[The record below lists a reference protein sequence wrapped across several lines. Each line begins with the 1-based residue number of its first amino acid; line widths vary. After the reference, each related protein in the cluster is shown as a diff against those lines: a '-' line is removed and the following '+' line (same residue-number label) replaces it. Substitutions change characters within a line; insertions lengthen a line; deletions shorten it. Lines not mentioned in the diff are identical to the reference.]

1 MELPTSDLK
10 GMLVQE
16 FDTSTLL
23 SHARKQAVERKYT
36 EFPIIDVDSHHY
48 ETERFK
54 EIIDYIEDPVLRH
67 LAKSGMQSG
76 RGNMFITQPGSQDMA
91 GRVTR
96 YPLRQTETTPP
107 GADRN
112 VTLTTRW
119 MDATGID
126 IAMLFPTPMLQL
138 GLHPQQEVEVNM
150 AFAYNRWLCERVL
163 AVEPRIK
170 SMLYLPFNDPEACF
184 RMVKEF
190 GGKPGV
196 NGFMV
201 TTVRYKPVH
210 DNAYMKTYRAI
221 EELGVPLAFH
231 AGYNW
236 GDRNYETAN
245 KFIVV
250 HALGFT
256 FYNIVNICNWVVNG
270 LNERFPKL
278 KVMWLESGLAWL
290 PFVMQRLDNEY
301 MMRSSE
307 CPALKK
313 KPSEYITDMFYGCQ
327 PMELTANSEMLEPTF
342 KFIKADTQLL
352 YASDYPHWDFDLPSV
367 IYDLPF
373 LDEKQKRQIMGGN
386 AMKLFGFPKFEKKL
400 AKI

>member
-16 FDTSTLL
+16 FDTTTLL
-23 SHARKQAVERKYT
+23 SHARKQAKERNYQD
-36 EFPIIDVDSHHY
+36 FMIIDVDSHHY

-67 LAKSGMQSG
+67 LARSGQQSG

-96 YPLRQTETTPP
+96 YPLRQHEKTPP
-107 GADRN
+107 DADRN

-138 GLHPQQEVEVNM
+138 GLHPQPEVEVNM
-150 AFAYNRWLCERVL
+150 SFAYNRWLCERVL

-170 SMLYLPFNDPEACF
+170 SMLYLPFNDPEACH

-201 TTVRYKPVH
+201 TTVRHKAVH
-210 DNAYMKTYRAI
+210 DNAYMKTYKAI

-256 FYNIVNICNWVVNG
+256 FYNIVNMCNWVVNG
-270 LNERFPKL
+270 LNERFPDL
-278 KVMWLESGLAWL
+278 KVLWLESGLAWL

-313 KPSEYITDMFYGCQ
+313 KPSEYIKDMYYGCQ
-327 PMELTANSEMLEPTF
+327 PMELTANSEMLEQTF
-342 KFIKADTQLL
+342 KFINAETQLL

-373 LDEKQKRQIMGGN
+373 LNEQQKRNIMGEN
-386 AMKLFGFPKFEKKL
+386 ARKLFKFPKFEKKL